1 MRLNYALYLRSVLT
15 MRKFLTYLVCLASMS
30 GLNASMAQQ
39 FQSGPSQVTLV
50 ELYTSQGCS
59 SCPPAEEY
67 LNSLKNHG
75 ELWKN
80 FVPVALHVDYWDYIG
95 WKDRFASPQHTLRQR
110 QYALVNRQRAIYT
123 PAFFVN
129 GRPWRRSFFN
139 SVPSSSNVQ
148 TGTLRIALVDDQI
161 DARFIPQDAAGT
173 EQLSLTVCIVGM
185 GLKTHIKAGE
195 NEGRSS
201 RHDFVKLNGVSVL
214 SSDNQWRFRLPPT
227 NSIKAEQ
234 YALVAWV
241 SKKGDPRPLQTVGG
255 YIR

>member
-1 MRLNYALYLRSVLT
+1 
-15 MRKFLTYLVCLASMS
+15 
-30 GLNASMAQQ
+30 MAQQ
-39 FQSGPSQVTLV
+39 FQSGPFQVTLI

-67 LNSLKNHG
+67 LNSLKNSG

-80 FVPVALHVDYWDYIG
+80 IIPVALHVDYWDYIG
-95 WKDRFASPQHTLRQR
+95 WRDRFASPQHTLRQR

-129 GRPWRRSFFN
+129 GRPWRRSSFN
-139 SVPSSSNVQ
+139 SAPKGSNLQ
-148 TGTLRIALVDDQI
+148 TGTLHVAFKDDHI
-161 DARFIPQDAAGT
+161 NARFVPKDVSGT

-185 GLKTHIKAGE
+185 GLKTQIEAGE
-195 NEGRSS
+195 NVGRHS

-214 SSDNQWRFRLPPT
+214 SSNNQWQFPLPTT
-227 NSIKAEQ
+227 NHIEAEQ

-241 SKKGDPRPLQTVGG
+241 SKIGDPRPLQAIGG
-255 YIR
+255 YLR